1 MSSCEKYFD
10 MISAYAD
17 GELNIAEKTE
27 LEAHLKSCEECR
39 SILETYRSISDMM
52 QLGEEEVPENFA
64 AGVMEKV
71 DVYEKNAVNKS
82 KKRTLGIA
90 GRWIGIAAC
99 IAIVLVAFPRMP
111 GLGCGASSADSA
123 AFDTNAGAAAGGAF
137 GGMSDTEATEG
148 AMPESSVDYS
158 YTDSDDADKFT
169 GDTADGSAA
178 DPGASDVGNKAS
190 TESENVEI
198 GLVVT
203 IYGGE
208 IPNTLLES
216 EYEVVYYENGD
227 IEFIVPV
234 SLAQEI
240 MSECDNAE
248 AETLDTDI
256 DDMWARII
264 IKK

>member
-1 MSSCEKYFD
+1 MSKCEKYLD
-10 MISAYAD
+10 MISEYAD
-17 GELNIAEKTE
+17 GELNAAEKAE
-27 LEAHLKSCEECR
+27 LEAHLAACEECR
-39 SILETYRSISDMM
+39 SLLETYRSISDTL
-52 QLGEEEVPENFA
+52 QLGEEEVPKDFA

-71 DVYEKNAVNKS
+71 DVYEKNAVSKS

-123 AFDTNAGAAAGGAF
+123 TFDTTTGAAAGGAF
-137 GGMSDTEATEG
+137 GGVSDAEVNES

-158 YTDSDDADKFT
+158 HTDSDDADSFT
-169 GDTADGSAA
+169 ITTDGSSA
-178 DPGASDVGNKAS
+178 DPGASDTENKAS
-190 TESENVEI
+190 PESENMEI

-208 IPNTLLES
+208 IPDVLLES
-216 EYEVVYYENGD
+216 EYEVIYYENGE

-234 SLAQEI
+234 SFAREI
-240 MSECDNAE
+240 MSECDNVEAE
-248 AETLDTDI
+248 ALDTDI